1 MIPESMTPFPLTRI
15 QPLVLVANNA
25 FDPSLYEN
33 IREGSGV

>member
-15 QPLVLVANNA
+15 QPLELGRKNA

-33 IREGSGV
+33 TLKASGV